1 MDTYYTYLDM
11 ITARILSEE
20 VKAIVLHE
28 INTKYDA
35 MEEIRVMELAN
46 EAMAKGDIE
55 LYNKLMARLPE
66 VADVP
71 MFKGV
76 Y

>member
-1 MDTYYTYLDM
+1 M